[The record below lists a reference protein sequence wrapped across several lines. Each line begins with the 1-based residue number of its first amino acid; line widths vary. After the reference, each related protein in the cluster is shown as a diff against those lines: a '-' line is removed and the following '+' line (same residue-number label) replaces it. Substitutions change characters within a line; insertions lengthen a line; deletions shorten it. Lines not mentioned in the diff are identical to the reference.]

1 VRLPPTKLLTRTRQD
16 QGDDVQPR
24 SVGGL
29 SEDAVVAEHDDTSEP
44 AAVPRVI
51 DRLRA
56 AGLSEDRIQ
65 QHFQSGAV
73 RLDGQQVTDLDQPA
87 PPPARLVIDPS

>member
-1 VRLPPTKLLTRTRQD
+1 
-16 QGDDVQPR
+16 
-24 SVGGL
+24 
-29 SEDAVVAEHDDTSEP
+29 VAEHDNLES

-65 QHFQSGAV
+65 QHFQAGAI
-73 RLDGQQVTDLDQPA
+73 RLDGQQVTDLQQPA
-87 PPPARLVIDPS
+87 PPPTRPVIDPS